1 VKNIENK
8 QVGDI
13 IKVIRKSKGFTL
25 KQMSNDLGL
34 SIGFLS
40 NLERNINSP
49 TLDSLQKICEY
60 LEINIVDL
68 LEAPPKEE
76 LLMKKCDR
84 RIVFEKKGEIKYEM
98 VNNGE
103 NSIKG
108 ICIIMEKGANYKN
121 FSWGHNS
128 DELGVVFKGKMS
140 IDTGDVNYILEEG
153 DSLYIPAH
161 TTHSLVNIG
170 DDQCISYWF
179 NSDIPVPEK

>member
-1 VKNIENK
+1 MENIKKK

-13 IKVIRKSKGFTL
+13 IKEIRKSKGLTL

-49 TLDSLQKICEY
+49 TLDSLQRICEY
-60 LEINIVDL
+60 LKINIIDL
-68 LEAPPKEE
+68 LEGSPKKE
-76 LLMKKCDR
+76 LLVKKGDR
-84 RIVFEKKGEIKYEM
+84 RIIFEKEGEIRYEM
-98 VNNGE
+98 INNGE
-103 NSIKG
+103 KSIKG
-108 ICIIMEKGANYKN
+108 VCIVMEKGANYKN

-128 DELGVVFKGKMS
+128 DELGVIFKGRMR
-140 IDTGDVNYILEEG
+140 IDTSNMEYILEEG

-170 DDQCISYWF
+170 NDKCISYWF